1 MIFQNEI
8 EKEMYVNNTAGYR
21 DLKNQLDYQ
30 DNLLNIANEAREKY
44 KTDGDIEPAIAVY
57 EKVLLESD
65 PPLASTTHTMLLADL
80 YIKAEMYDKA
90 WGIS

>member
-65 PPLASTTHTMLLADL
+65 PPLASTTHTMLLAD
-80 YIKAEMYDKA
+80 
-90 WGIS
+90 